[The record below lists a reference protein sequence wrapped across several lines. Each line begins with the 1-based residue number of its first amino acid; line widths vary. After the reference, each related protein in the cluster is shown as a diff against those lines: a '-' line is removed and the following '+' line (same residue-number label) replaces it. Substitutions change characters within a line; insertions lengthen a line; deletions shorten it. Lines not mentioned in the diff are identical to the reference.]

1 MLATLSRPEIV
12 RVADINH
19 ADFVVPA
26 METALECN
34 WPIYGMP
41 EKNFLDTAATFQDCL
56 RESTP
61 ANLIEKLVRKLPPG
75 DAKLIIFTMV
85 SIGIVCCSRR
95 RRSAAVCVVQSA
107 VYNRLKALGRI
118 AVASTVVCGRFAA
131 VVIPDPVTP
140 GHLVSVPNASNA
152 LSL

>member
-34 WPIYGMP
+34 WPIYGTP

-61 ANLIEKLVRKLPPG
+61 ANLIEKLVRKLPSG

-95 RRSAAVCVVQSA
+95 RRSAAVCVVHGVVQSA
-107 VYNRLKALGRI
+107 VYNRLKALERI
-118 AVASTVVCGRFAA
+118 AVASTVVCGRFTA

-140 GHLVSVPNASNA
+140 MRYLVSVPK
-152 LSL
+152 